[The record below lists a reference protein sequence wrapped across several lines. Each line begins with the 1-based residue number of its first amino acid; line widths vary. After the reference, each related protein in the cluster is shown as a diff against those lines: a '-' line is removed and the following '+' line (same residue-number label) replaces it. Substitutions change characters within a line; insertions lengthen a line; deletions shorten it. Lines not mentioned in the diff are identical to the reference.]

1 MIFFATHQQ
10 QVTGSGKIVNGDPDA
25 QDQFRQQ
32 VENLQIIICHEP
44 ENWVDDAADEVSR
57 QLTRNPASRLSFATG
72 ATTLPLFDELVRRHE
87 EGRIGFSQATCF
99 QLDEYRGLGAEHPAS
114 CAHTLIN
121 RFYNRINIQKENC
134 HFLDG
139 LSADPIEFCRKYES
153 LIQEGGGIDLQVLG
167 IGLNGH
173 IGFNQPGTPFDSP
186 THPAKVE
193 DFTWQKNTRFFKN
206 PADNPRDALTMGVA
220 TILSAKK
227 VILMAKGGEK
237 KDILC
242 KALFGP
248 VTEEVPS
255 SVLQKHP
262 DVLVIL
268 DHSLSK
274 LCSS

>member
-1 MIFFATHQQ
+1 MEILIAMNEQEWASLA
-10 QVTGSGKIVNGDPDA
+10 GEP
-25 QDQFRQQ
+25 
-32 VENLQIIICHEP
+32 VEEQI
-44 ENWVDDAADEVSR
+44 R
-57 QLTRNPASRLSFATG
+57 KNPASRLSFATG
-72 ATTLPLFDELVRRHE
+72 ATTLPLFDEIVRRHE
-87 EGRIGFSQATCF
+87 EVRIDFSQATCF
-99 QLDEYRGLGAEHPAS
+99 QLDEYHGLGAEHPAS

-121 RFYNRINIQKENC
+121 RFYERINIRRENC

-139 LSADPIEFCRKYES
+139 LNAAPVEFCRKYES

-227 VILMAKGGEK
+227 IILMARGGEK

-248 VTEEVPS
+248 VTEEVPA